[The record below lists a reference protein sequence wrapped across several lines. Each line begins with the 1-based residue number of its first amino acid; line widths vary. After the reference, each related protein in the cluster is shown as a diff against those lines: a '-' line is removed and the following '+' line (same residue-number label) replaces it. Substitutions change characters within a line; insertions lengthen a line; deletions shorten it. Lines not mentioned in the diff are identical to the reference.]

1 MIGVSMRTTINV
13 PDSLYRLAERAAKNR
28 GVTVEELIAATFESV
43 AAAEL
48 EGVAPR
54 GQVKLH
60 LIRSKSPGSLDLSDY
75 NFDDLLA

>member
-1 MIGVSMRTTINV
+1 MCRIPSIVLPSA
-13 PDSLYRLAERAAKNR
+13 PQK
-28 GVTVEELIAATFESV
+28 TVAATFESV

-54 GQVKLH
+54 GQVKLP